1 MSRTDARTGE
11 PTPRPE
17 AEASPPV
24 PPGWHA
30 MADSAARIV
39 MHWFGNGRAA
49 IQSATHRHLRL
60 QSMPALRRT
69 PMAPQRPDAPR
80 TWTRS
85 RTERAWG
92 WARRLLIVTLAGAQ
106 SAWASLFFLNLM
118 PQQGERGLELVIVM
132 LFAALFFWV
141 SIGFWTAVA
150 GAWICLTR
158 VDRFAVSRRA
168 PADPAPITSRTAVV
182 MPIYN
187 EPVDRV
193 FAGLRATLRSIDAAG
208 LREQVHCYVLSDSTD
223 PDIQLAEELAWAELI
238 RDLGAEGRVFY
249 RRRRHHINR
258 KTGNV
263 ADFCRRWGA
272 RYDHMMVLDADSVM
286 DGRCLKRLV
295 EIMDANPQIGILQT
309 APTPAGRSS
318 LFARV
323 QQFASRLYAPVF
335 SAGLHYWQL
344 GEAQYWGHNALIRLE
359 PFIRYCGL
367 PKIPGRGPLSGAI
380 LSHDFVEAA
389 LMRRA
394 GWQVWI
400 AYDMD
405 GSYEEPPSTF
415 VEELT
420 RDRRW
425 CEGNLQHLR
434 LFNTPGLHPAH
445 RAGFLVGVMAYL
457 SAPLWF
463 LFLFATTVQL
473 TIEAH
478 VEPEYFPDHRVLF
491 PDWPIWKPELALSL
505 FASTIALLIAPK
517 VLAWLV
523 AVTRGEGARAFGGWR
538 GLTGSLALE
547 ILVSSLLA
555 PLRMVAHSTF
565 VVSVLLGIKTVWG
578 GQPRADGDIPWRG
591 ALRMFALPSTIALAW
606 GAYLWSLAP
615 EYLWWSVPVLGPLV
629 IAVPLAALTA
639 SVGAGRRARD
649 WGFFVTP
656 EESRQPTVLDW
667 TASELARFRSRS
679 LAAGVRASDAA
690 RDPRIWALHACMNDD
705 GGYIEGAGHPLLGER
720 ERRALH
726 DGPDALGPEEWRAL
740 LADNEALA
748 GLHWSIQMQPASS
761 HPGWREPAGDHDR
774 DLMPAPA

>member
-1 MSRTDARTGE
+1 
-11 PTPRPE
+11 
-17 AEASPPV
+17 
-24 PPGWHA
+24 

-49 IQSATHRHLRL
+49 AQCGGHGGLRL
-60 QSMPALRRT
+60 RSMPALRRT
-69 PMAPQRPDAPR
+69 PMAPQRPDEPR
-80 TWTRS
+80 VWARP
-85 RTERAWG
+85 RGERVLAWM
-92 WARRLLIVTLAGAQ
+92 RRLLIVALSAAQ
-106 SAWASLFFLNLM
+106 TVFASLYFLSAL
-118 PQQGERGLELVIVM
+118 PQQGERGLEMVIVL

-158 VDRFAVSRRA
+158 IDRFAVSRRA
-168 PADPAPITSRTAVV
+168 PAASRSLSTHTAVV

-208 LREQVHCYVLSDSTD
+208 LRDHVHCYVLSDSTD
-223 PDIQLAEELAWAELI
+223 PDIQIAEELAWAELI
-238 RDLGAEGRVFY
+238 RDLDAAGRVHY

-258 KTGNV
+258 KTGNI

-286 DGRCLKRLV
+286 DGRCLKRLIK
-295 EIMDANPQIGILQT
+295 IMESNPQLGILQT
-309 APTPAGRSS
+309 APCPAGRAS

-323 QQFASRLYAPVF
+323 QQFASRLYAPIF

-344 GEAQYWGHNALIRLE
+344 GEAQYWGHNALVRLA

-367 PKIPGRGPLSGAI
+367 PRIPGRGPLSGAI

-400 AYDMD
+400 AYDME

-434 LFNTPGLHPAH
+434 LFHTPGLHPAH

-463 LFLFATTVQL
+463 LFLLATTVQL

-478 VEPEYFPDHRVLF
+478 VEPQYFPDHPVLF

-523 AVTRGEGARAFGGWR
+523 AVTRGAGARAYGGWR
-538 GLTGSLALE
+538 GLTVSTLLE
-547 ILVSSLLA
+547 IVVSSLLA
-555 PLRMVAHSTF
+555 PLRMVAHTGF
-565 VVSVLLGIKTVWG
+565 VASVLLGVKTVWG
-578 GQPRADGDIPWRG
+578 GQPRADGAIPWRG
-591 ALRMFALPSTIALAW
+591 AARLFALPSLIAVAW
-606 GAYLWSLAP
+606 AAYLWSLAP
-615 EYLWWSVPVLGPLV
+615 EYLWWSVPVLGPLI

-639 SVGAGRRARD
+639 SVRLGRGARAR
-649 WGFFVTP
+649 GFFVTP
-656 EESRQPTVLDW
+656 EESRPPTVLDW
-667 TASELARFRSRS
+667 TAEELARFRARS
-679 LAAGVRASDAA
+679 LAAGVRAWHAA
-690 RDPRIWALHACMNDD
+690 RDPRIWALHTSMNAAQ
-705 GGYIEGAGHPLLGER
+705 GGHAGLGR
-720 ERRALH
+720 ESLEAHAQRALRE
-726 DGPDALGPEEWRAL
+726 GPEALDPAEWRTL
-740 LADNEALA
+740 LADPDALA
-748 GLHWSIQMQPASS
+748 GLHWTLQM
-761 HPGWREPAGDHDR
+761 HPEDVHPTWREGAGDAPDR
-774 DLMPAPA
+774 GPLTPAAA